1 MTMGLSTRL
10 NSHISVTA
18 IPTAI
23 GLGTLRQLSP
33 PLSSYDLVLDCTDN
47 APTRYF
53 LNDACVQ
60 EGKTLVSGAAIRA
73 EGWNVVWNLD
83 SPSGQSLRG
92 PCYRCVFPE
101 PDTPQ
106 EGGRCEDEGVL
117 GVVPGVIGVL
127 MACEAVKLLTGLH
140 GTLWSLAHSIPE
152 LI

>member
-1 MTMGLSTRL
+1 MTVPFNLST
-10 NSHISVTA
+10 
-18 IPTAI
+18 
-23 GLGTLRQLSP
+23 LRGLSP

-60 EGKTLVSGAAIRA
+60 AGKTLVSGAAIRA

-83 SPSGQSLRG
+83 PPPPPGEQNQTSSSSRG

-101 PDTPQ
+101 PAIPQ

-117 GVVPGVIGVL
+117 GVVPGVVGVL
-127 MACEAVKLLTGLH
+127 MACEAVKLLAGLH
-140 GTLWSLAHSIPE
+140 GDCFFSKSLRVHS
-152 LI
+152 L